1 MMNMKILEFTMPTAK
16 AEEGEVVDEVEDLSL
31 PEVAVE
37 GIPATKRLLIKKRR
51 SVERKDYALN
61 ANQRITA

>member
-16 AEEGEVVDEVEDLSL
+16 AEEGEVVDEVEDLSP
-31 PEVAVE
+31 PEVAVD
-37 GIPATKRLLIKKRR
+37 GILATKRLLIKKKRG
-51 SVERKDYALN
+51 VERKDCASN